1 MENDKFNRRR
11 TYLISK
17 TFQLKYTAIIVVFMF
32 LISWLAGYTVYHTVF
47 MLLGEKLANVYPQGR
62 LIAIFKTVNFTLL
75 TRTLLL
81 LPFSII
87 LSILLSHKVAGPVF
101 RMERYLS
108 EVARGNLSSVL
119 KLRKRDELQN
129 LAGAINKMTHSLGK
143 IAKESQDNIAELS
156 IALNEINV
164 EVKQPVLN
172 KDKISNLAKEAIG
185 QMDSLKQ
192 SFSQYHLG
200 ESA

>member
-1 MENDKFNRRR
+1 MEKDKFNRRR

-17 TFQLKYTAIIVVFMF
+17 KFQLKYTAIIVVFMF
-32 LISWLAGYTVYHTVF
+32 LISWLAGYTVYYTVF
-47 MLLGEKLANVYPQGR
+47 ILLGEKLANVYPQGR

-75 TRTLLL
+75 TRMALL
-81 LPFSII
+81 LPFVII
-87 LSILLSHKVAGPVF
+87 LSILLSHKIAGPVF

-143 IAKESQDNIAELS
+143 IAKENQDNIAKLS
-156 IALNEINV
+156 IALSELNTEI
-164 EVKQPVLN
+164 KQPTLN

-192 SFSQYHLG
+192 GFSQYHLG